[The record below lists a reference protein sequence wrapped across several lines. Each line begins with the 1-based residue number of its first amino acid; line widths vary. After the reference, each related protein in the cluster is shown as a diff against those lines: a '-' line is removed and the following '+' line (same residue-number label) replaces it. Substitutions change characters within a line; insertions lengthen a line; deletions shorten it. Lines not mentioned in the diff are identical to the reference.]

1 MKKSSMESEKASK
14 PPAKPET
21 VNFDNLLVNLE
32 PIGSLQDEAKTQTDG
47 DLITMLTKNWLQ
59 RQQSFEKW

>member
-47 DLITMLTKNWLQ
+47 DLITMLTKN
-59 RQQSFEKW
+59 